1 MRNRRLKEDILFFCR
16 IRYNDTCWQEVVTM
30 EKKKQ
35 FVYVLKLISR
45 LYDDNSWAVKDE
57 DIVNRHFLRL
67 KKYTEE
73 GKVILAGRT
82 LNEASDSFGLVIFEA
97 ESEKEAIEFMNG
109 DPAVEEG
116 IMTAKVYPYSV
127 ALMRKGE

>member
-1 MRNRRLKEDILFFCR
+1 
-16 IRYNDTCWQEVVTM
+16 M